1 MKPIDLFKTFFAAA
15 AFVLFPFLAGCGKG
29 NDDRLYGTWRLDREY
44 TEKRLPADL
53 ILSPGAPPFGGQ
65 PGSFQDP
72 QSAKGS
78 LVKLLLEKLSGFS
91 FSITPQQFTFADQPL
106 SYEIIARGDNAWTIK
121 TQDGKIEHFAIEGDR
136 LTMPSTGDVRFTV
149 YFARAQN

>member
-1 MKPIDLFKTFFAAA
+1 MMKPIDMTKTLFTAA
-15 AFVLFPFLAGCGKG
+15 AFVLLPFLVGCGKG
-29 NDDRLYGTWRLDREY
+29 NDDRLYGTWRMDREY

-53 ILSPGAPPFGGQ
+53 ILSSDSTRVG
-65 PGSFQDP
+65 FQDP

-106 SYEIIARGDNAWTIK
+106 SYEIVARGDNSWTIK
-121 TQDGKIEHFAIEGDR
+121 TQDGKIEHFAIEDGR
-136 LTMPSTGDVRFTV
+136 LTMPSTGDVRFSV
-149 YFARAQN
+149 YFARVQN